1 MSDVVLSVPVDAGG
15 VDPLLTSL
23 EKINENLAQINASSK
38 GSFDLMAKSLDKTNK
53 KLKDTDKTFG
63 DIFKKIKL
71 SGLMKMGAGIIGG
84 AAGLAGL
91 STGALLFGALKN
103 APGTLGTR
111 YGGAGLG
118 LGPAEMKG
126 LQTAS
131 KLMTGKEE
139 TLINALTN
147 LSNALTS
154 AEGQGAIAQLGLNAT
169 QLKAMSPEK
178 ALEAV
183 FNAVKG
189 KGTGIGSE
197 YVRKAFG
204 EVTGL
209 SGQDYNVAE
218 KRGAS
223 FAKDY
228 AEFMAKYSSVDFTA
242 LAHGAESMVKF
253 QTKMDIV
260 SEKIGGQLADPL
272 SSVLDKII
280 PYLEK
285 FGDALAKFLDSITQ
299 EDIDA
304 FMKNIE
310 TVFKFIGDVAGGIL
324 TSAGNTKAQQE
335 TAARLS
341 AGQATGKDA
350 AALASITLQRVAN
363 VFTAEG
369 RAKNAQQDFEMR
381 LANFL
386 NEGYKPEE
394 MRKMNRGLFAEA
406 EKQGYIRGGQYTEK
420 ANALRVEVVV
430 KDPAGSVLSSGI
442 TTQSVYTPRSP
453 IMGGGK

>member
-15 VDPLLTSL
+15 VDPLLASL

-118 LGPAEMKG
+118 LGPSEMKG

-139 TLINALTN
+139 TLVNALTN

-242 LAHGAESMVKF
+242 LAHGAESMIKF

-285 FGDALAKFLDSITQ
+285 FGDSLARFLDSITQ

-304 FMKNIE
+304 FMKNVE
-310 TVFKFIGDVAGGIL
+310 TVFKFIGDVAGGL
-324 TSAGNTKAQQE
+324 FTGQSDAAGITDTVAEAKAGGGYVK
-335 TAARLS
+335 TAATSLS
-341 AGQATGKDA
+341 LA
-350 AALASITLQRVAN
+350 AQTLAN

-369 RAKNAQQDFEMR
+369 REKNKRFGLENALRAWAEQ
-381 LANFL
+381 
-386 NEGYKPEE
+386 GYDVSKI
-394 MRKMNRGLFAEA
+394 RKMNPQLIAEA
-406 EKQGYIRGGQYTEK
+406 VKYGYVKDDQFTSQAK
-420 ANALRVEVVV
+420 AVKIEVVV

>member
-15 VDPLLTSL
+15 VDPLLASL

-63 DIFKKIKL
+63 EIFKKIKL

-139 TLINALTN
+139 TLVNALTN

-242 LAHGAESMVKF
+242 LAHGAESMIKF
-253 QTKMDIV
+253 QTQMDIV
-260 SEKIGGQLADPL
+260 SEKIGSKLADPL
-272 SSVLDKII
+272 SNILTKLT

-299 EDIDA
+299 EDVDA
-304 FMKNIE
+304 FMANVE
-310 TVFKFIGDVAGGIL
+310 TLFGFVADVAGVIGKGASL
-324 TSAGNTKAQQE
+324 VGQG
-335 TAARLS
+335 ARNFTNL
-341 AGQATGKDA
+341 
-350 AALASITLQRVAN
+350 
-363 VFTAEG
+363 FTAEG
-369 RAKNAQQDFEMR
+369 REENRRNVVTDRLRAFAARGYDVAKIRELDPR
-381 LANFL
+381 LIERAK
-386 NEGYKPEE
+386 EYGYVSG
-394 MRKMNRGLFAEA
+394 NQFTAEA
-406 EKQGYIRGGQYTEK
+406 KKVQI
-420 ANALRVEVVV
+420 EVVV

>member
-1 MSDVVLSVPVDAGG
+1 
-15 VDPLLTSL
+15 
-23 EKINENLAQINASSK
+23 
-38 GSFDLMAKSLDKTNK
+38 
-53 KLKDTDKTFG
+53 
-63 DIFKKIKL
+63 
-71 SGLMKMGAGIIGG
+71 
-84 AAGLAGL
+84 
-91 STGALLFGALKN
+91 
-103 APGTLGTR
+103 
-111 YGGAGLG
+111 
-118 LGPAEMKG
+118 
-126 LQTAS
+126 
-131 KLMTGKEE
+131 
-139 TLINALTN
+139 
-147 LSNALTS
+147 
-154 AEGQGAIAQLGLNAT
+154 
-169 QLKAMSPEK
+169 
-178 ALEAV
+178 
-183 FNAVKG
+183 
-189 KGTGIGSE
+189 
-197 YVRKAFG
+197 
-204 EVTGL
+204 
-209 SGQDYNVAE
+209 
-218 KRGAS
+218 
-223 FAKDY
+223 
-228 AEFMAKYSSVDFTA
+228 MAKYSSVDFTA
-242 LAHGAESMVKF
+242 LAHGAESMIKF
-253 QTKMDIV
+253 QTQMDIV
-260 SEKIGGQLADPL
+260 SEKIGSKLADPL
-272 SSVLDKII
+272 SNILTKLT

-285 FGDALAKFLDSITQ
+285 FGAALAKLLDSITQ

-304 FMKNIE
+304 FMKNVE
-310 TVFKFIGDVAGGIL
+310 TVFKFIGDIAGGIL
-324 TSAGNTKAQQE
+324 TSAGNTEAQQE